1 MTIIY
6 STSSCWH
13 CNQFREELSKHGI
26 DYEYKDLDDDKV
38 REECIDLCKTSGNTE
53 LPVVITNS
61 GKVLNRPTL
70 EDIK

>member
-1 MTIIY
+1 MIKLF
-6 STSSCWH
+6 SSKNCYH
-13 CNQFREELSKHGI
+13 CNDFRQQLAEKGI

>member
-1 MTIIY
+1 MIKVF
-6 STSSCWH
+6 STPSCYH
-13 CNQFREELSKHGI
+13 CNEFREELSKHGI

-61 GKVLNRPTL
+61 GKVLKRPTL